1 MNLPAA
7 KSILSNEIFI
17 INLCLALS
25 IYCFPD
31 GEFLYEKILLNKNIK
46 KTYTITEVVGFFVK
60 VPLLRLQLVIIT
72 KSLNKKIHRSFLNP
86 DGD

>member
-1 MNLPAA
+1 MVLT
-7 KSILSNEIFI
+7 SLT
-17 INLCLALS
+17 
-25 IYCFPD
+25 Y
-31 GEFLYEKILLNKNIK
+31 KNIK
-46 KTYTITEVVGFFVK
+46 KIQTYTITEVVGFFVK